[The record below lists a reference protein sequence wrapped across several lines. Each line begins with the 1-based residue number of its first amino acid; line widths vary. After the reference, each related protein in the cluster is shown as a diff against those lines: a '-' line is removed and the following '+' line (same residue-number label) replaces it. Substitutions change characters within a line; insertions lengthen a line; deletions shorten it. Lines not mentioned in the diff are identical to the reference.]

1 MRTVGLQ
8 DGYRATIKRLM
19 DEVDSTQ
26 QDAMVKTADAVA
38 TSVAGGGAVHIF
50 GSGHSHMLAEEV
62 FYRAGG
68 LVPVNAIFDP
78 GLSVNH
84 GAVKSTLLERLP
96 GYAAAVLGDYE
107 MSSGE
112 PFLIVSNSGVNPV
125 PVEMALEG
133 RARGLLV
140 VALTSVQASSALRPR
155 HPCGQR
161 LYELAD
167 IVIDNR
173 VPSGDA
179 SLDVPGYPGIKAG
192 PVSTMLGAYILNN
205 IMVMAIEKIAA
216 MGQEPPVFASANVP
230 DSAERNAWLVAHYRR
245 QVRGF

>member
-1 MRTVGLQ
+1 MGLQ
-8 DGYRATIKRLM
+8 DQYRTMIRRLI
-19 DEVDSTQ
+19 DEVESTQ
-26 QDAMVKTADAVA
+26 QDAMEKVA
-38 TSVAGGGAVHIF
+38 EAIATNVVAGGVLHIF
-50 GSGHSHMLAEEV
+50 GAGHSHMLAEEI

-78 GLSVNH
+78 GLSVNN

-96 GYAAAVLGDYE
+96 GYAAAVLGDHE
-107 MSSGE
+107 LSSGE

-133 RARGLLV
+133 RARELLV
-140 VALTSVQASSALRPR
+140 IALTSVRASSALRPK

-167 IVIDNR
+167 IVLDNH
-173 VPSGDA
+173 VPPGDA
-179 SLDVPGYPGIKAG
+179 SVDIPGCPGAKTG
-192 PVSTMLGAYILNN
+192 PVSTILGTYILNSVV
-205 IMVMAIEKIAA
+205 VMAVEKIAA
-216 MGQEPPVFASANVP
+216 MGQEPPVFVSANVP

-245 QVRGF
+245 QVKGF

>member
-1 MRTVGLQ
+1 MGLQ
-8 DGYRATIKRLM
+8 DEYKTMIRRLI
-19 DEVDSTQ
+19 DEIESTQ
-26 QDAMVKTADAVA
+26 QDAMEKVADAIA
-38 TSVAGGGAVHIF
+38 TNVTAGGVLHVFGA
-50 GSGHSHMLAEEV
+50 GHSQMLAEEV

-68 LVPVNAIFDP
+68 LVPVDAIFDS
-78 GLSVNH
+78 GLSVSN

-96 GYAAAVLGDYE
+96 GYAAAVLGNHE
-107 MSSGE
+107 MSGGE

-140 VALTSVQASSALRPR
+140 IALTSVQASSALRPR

-167 IVIDNR
+167 IVLDNH
-173 VPSGDA
+173 VPPGDA
-179 SLDVPGYPGIKAG
+179 SVDVPGYPGIKTGA
-192 PVSTMLGAYILNN
+192 VSTILGAYILNN
-205 IMVMAIEKIAA
+205 IMVMAVEKIVAT
-216 MGQEPPVFASANVP
+216 GQEPPIFVSANVP